1 LASEPPGWNQFAITG
16 VRQNPTEQDLN
27 ISFYLPDDAPATCEV
42 IDLAGR
48 RMLSRDLGSLGP
60 GNHVLDLTAG
70 RVLPSGVY
78 VIRLTHAGQARATR
92 AVIVRQRGGRLSPGS

>member
-1 LASEPPGWNQFAITG
+1 
-16 VRQNPTEQDLN
+16 
-27 ISFYLPDDAPATCEV
+27 
-42 IDLAGR
+42 
-48 RMLSRDLGSLGP
+48 MLSRDLGSLGP

-78 VIRLTHAGQARATR
+78 VIRLTHAGQVRATR